1 MRRSHGIPR
10 ILRPAQK
17 IPAGLQVFVDESIHD
32 RGSFIVVAAV
42 CSKPDVQEQVVQGL
56 LACGFDPS
64 RDEFKSSMTMR
75 DNSAARELRHRLQL
89 ILRHCKIALA
99 VCPIA
104 ERAILAA
111 HLATLLSRVDLPPDT
126 PISAIYLDEGIKRTN
141 AEMPSGAVVTYGCDS
156 RLVAGIQ
163 LADCAAHLAAT
174 MLLEEL
180 GIISK
185 TVPAS
190 TVYDGQDGEIELAWT
205 LWASIRHALSGRTP
219 VGEVD
224 DYGFPEPLMNPF
236 GLFVSDRCSEA
247 VKTAAERRLGTVWI
261 GCIH

>member
-1 MRRSHGIPR
+1 MSQVHRT
-10 ILRPAQK
+10 
-17 IPAGLQVFVDESIHD
+17 PAGMHVFVDESIHD
-32 RGSFIVVAAV
+32 RGHFIVVAAV
-42 CSKPDVQEQVVQGL
+42 CSEGDVQEQVVQSL

-64 RDEFKSSMTMR
+64 RDEFKSSMAMR
-75 DNSAARELRHRLQL
+75 DNPAAQELRQRLQL

-111 HLATLLSRVDLPPDT
+111 HLATLLSSVDLPQET
-126 PISAIYLDEGIKRTN
+126 HIAAIYLDEGMKRTN
-141 AEMPSGAVVTYGCDS
+141 AEMPPGAVVTYGCDS

-163 LADCAAHLAAT
+163 LADCAAHLVAT
-174 MLLEEL
+174 MLLDEL
-180 GIISK
+180 GVISK

-190 TVYDGQDGEIELAWT
+190 TVYDGQEGEIELAWT

-219 VGEVD
+219 VGQVD
-224 DYGFPEPLMNPF
+224 EYGLPEPLMNPF
-236 GLFVSDRCSEA
+236 GLVVSDRCSEDLKAA
-247 VKTAAERRLGTVWI
+247 VERRLGTVWI

>member
-1 MRRSHGIPR
+1 MRRAR
-10 ILRPAQK
+10 K
-17 IPAGLQVFVDESIHD
+17 IPSGLNIFVDESIHD
-32 RGSFIVVAAV
+32 RGDFIVVAAV
-42 CSKPDVQEQVVQGL
+42 CSDADVQEQVVQGL
-56 LACGFDPS
+56 LACGFDPCC
-64 RDEFKSSMTMR
+64 DEFKSSMAMR
-75 DNSAARELRHRLQL
+75 DNPAAQELRQRLQL

-111 HLATLLSRVDLPPDT
+111 HLATLLSSVDVPPDT
-126 PISAIYLDEGIKRTN
+126 HISAIYLDEGMKRTN

-163 LADCAAHLAAT
+163 LADCAAHLVAT

-190 TVYDGQDGEIELAWT
+190 PVYEGQEGEIELAWT
-205 LWASIRHALSGRTP
+205 LWAGIRHALSGRKP
-219 VGEVD
+219 LGEVD
-224 DYGFPEPLMNPF
+224 EYGLPEPLMNPF
-236 GLFVSDRCSEA
+236 GLVVSDRCSEA
-247 VKTAAERRLGTVWI
+247 VKAAAERRLGTVWI